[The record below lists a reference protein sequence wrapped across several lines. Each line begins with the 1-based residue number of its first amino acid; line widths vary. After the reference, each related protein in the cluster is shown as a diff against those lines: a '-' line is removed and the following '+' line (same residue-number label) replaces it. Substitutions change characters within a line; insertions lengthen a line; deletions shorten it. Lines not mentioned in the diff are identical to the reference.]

1 MDFHPG
7 GLFGLFFSF
16 LKKNIPFIYLA
27 ESGLSCGMR
36 DLCGVR
42 ALWCSTWAV
51 ESVGSV
57 ALWHVG
63 S

>member
-7 GLFGLFFSF
+7 GLFVLFSF
-16 LKKNIPFIYLA
+16 LKNNISFIYLA
-27 ESGLSCGMR
+27 ESGLSCSMWN
-36 DLCGVR
+36 LCGVR
-42 ALWCSTWAV
+42 ALWCSKWSL